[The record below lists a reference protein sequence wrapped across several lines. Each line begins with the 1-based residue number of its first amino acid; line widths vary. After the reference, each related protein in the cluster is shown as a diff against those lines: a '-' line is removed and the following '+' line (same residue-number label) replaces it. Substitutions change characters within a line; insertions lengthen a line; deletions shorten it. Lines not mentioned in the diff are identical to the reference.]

1 MGVRMNRKAVPTDNT
16 NRLIKGVRIGNC
28 SVKIFQNSSLQYLVI
43 IKKYKLGINYFTEEF
58 IVEDYFIAEDY
69 INNLK
74 FENNIY
80 F

>member
-1 MGVRMNRKAVPTDNT
+1 LNRKAVQTTDT

-28 SVKIFQNSSLQYLVI
+28 SVKIFQNSSLKYLVI
-43 IKKYKLGINYFTEEF
+43 IKRYKLGINYSTEEF

-69 INNLK
+69 LNNLK
-74 FENNIY
+74 LENNIY